1 MLSGRAGELVRASEA
16 KTMNVRAEI
25 RLRDIRSWD
34 ASSWTS
40 MLKRLSVLIV
50 GLFLFALSIVLGLQ
64 SNLGASSWTVL
75 HDGLSRHTPLTI
87 GQATELTG
95 LLMLLVSWAVGIT
108 PGIGTVLNMILVG
121 LFTDMILGTGLIDK
135 AGPYPLRIAMV
146 IGAIVVIGIAS
157 GMYISSGLGAG
168 PRDSFMLALTE
179 ITSLPVHINR
189 WMIEFVVIVIGIFLG
204 GSFGIGTIIM
214 VLLNGPAVGVGFRLF
229 GLPTRSANA
238 RPLRGRN
245 RKVAAVDGE

>member
-1 MLSGRAGELVRASEA
+1 
-16 KTMNVRAEI
+16 MNVRAEI

-34 ASSWTS
+34 ASSWITMS
-40 MLKRLSVLIV
+40 RRLLILIV

-75 HDGLSRHTPLTI
+75 HDGLSLHTPLTI
-87 GQATELTG
+87 GEATELTG
-95 LLMLLVSWAVGIT
+95 LLMLLVSWVVGIR

-121 LFTDMILGTGLIDK
+121 VFTDIILGSGLIDK
-135 AGPYPLRIAMV
+135 AGPYPLRFAMLV
-146 IGAIVVIGIAS
+146 GAIVVIGIAS

-179 ITSLPVHINR
+179 ITGLSVHINR
-189 WMIEFVVIVIGIFLG
+189 WMIEFVVIVFGIILG

-214 VLLNGPAVGVGFRLF
+214 VVLNGPAVGIGFRLF
-229 GLPTRSANA
+229 GLPTRSSGSRSAGK
-238 RPLRGRN
+238 RVKELSPT
-245 RKVAAVDGE
+245 DSE